1 VACNS
6 SLGQVRPVDYL
17 NSRNSFPS
25 RFTGAPREQKEE
37 EERRR
42 RRYTTSQRSRRL
54 FGLGLGVIPPRP
66 GVIARNCSLNF
77 QFEVIKLRYCT

>member
-25 RFTGAPREQKEE
+25 RFTGAPREQEE
-37 EERRR
+37 EEEEEEALYHIPAFAATPRPR
-42 RRYTTSQRSRRL
+42 
-54 FGLGLGVIPPRP
+54 LGVIPPRS